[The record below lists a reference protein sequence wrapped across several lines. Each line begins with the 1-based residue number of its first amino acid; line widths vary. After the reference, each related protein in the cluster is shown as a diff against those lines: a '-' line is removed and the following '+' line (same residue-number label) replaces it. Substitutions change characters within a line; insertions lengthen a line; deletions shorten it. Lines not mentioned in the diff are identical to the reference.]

1 MDDFESFDAK
11 SRTWKLKE
19 GVVDSSPLS
28 DTPRP
33 GNAKFKKLTPV
44 DPNSANPYQLTEAD
58 RTVIGNTTPKF
69 SGGFG
74 LNATYKGFDLS
85 MFFNF
90 MYDFDVFNA
99 NKVMLTYGCRI
110 PHSSVLIE
118 FGKNFRTIA
127 DFITHIVEIAPTSVG
142 SYFGLYASA
151 GVD

>member
-1 MDDFESFDAK
+1 MNADDYRAYVGGTSGLIYGYVNDGFYTVDDFESFDAK

-28 DTPRP
+28 DTPRS
-33 GNAKFKKLTPV
+33 GNAKFEKLTPV

-99 NKVMLTYGCRI
+99 NKVMLTRLG
-110 PHSSVLIE
+110 
-118 FGKNFRTIA
+118 G
-127 DFITHIVEIAPTSVG
+127 
-142 SYFGLYASA
+142 
-151 GVD
+151 